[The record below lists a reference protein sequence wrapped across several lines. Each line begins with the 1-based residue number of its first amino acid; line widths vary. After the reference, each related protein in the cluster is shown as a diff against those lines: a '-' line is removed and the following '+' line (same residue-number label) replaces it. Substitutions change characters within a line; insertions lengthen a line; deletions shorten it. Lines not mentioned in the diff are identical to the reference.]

1 MTLAGHAM
9 PSPVFLRPILLFV
22 VTLAGLALPSRVA
35 AFEPPPP
42 VFARS
47 WIVVDADR
55 ITVLGA
61 SNADERRPVAST
73 QKLMTALLVVE
84 QGGLNKTVTVD
95 ASDVAVAPSRVG
107 IKSGQR
113 YTRLELLR
121 GMLVKSGNDLAH
133 CLGRTHS
140 GSEQSFAARMTQRAH
155 ELRMSSTQ
163 FRNASGLP
171 DPEQY
176 STARDMA
183 RLALYIYRNGMVPG
197 MPSSPASNINTII
210 LGITQLPS
218 TPFRFSDG
226 RSITLTSTNKLI
238 PRVPG
243 CVGMK
248 TGFTNA
254 SGRCLVSA
262 VHRDGRN
269 IIAVT
274 LGSNSKYVW
283 DDSQKLLEWGLRQ

>member
-1 MTLAGHAM
+1 MASRKLFLLHLFLAA
-9 PSPVFLRPILLFV
+9 LWV
-22 VTLAGLALPSRVA
+22 VVLPSSMRA
-35 AFEPPPP
+35 GEPPPK
-42 VFARS
+42 VLAGS
-47 WIVVDADR
+47 WIVVDADKVA
-55 ITVLGA
+55 VLGA
-61 SNADERRPVAST
+61 SNPDQRRQVAST

-84 QGGLNKTVTVD
+84 KGGLGGTVTVD
-95 ASDVAVAPSRVG
+95 ASDAGVAPTRVG
-107 IKSGQR
+107 VKPGQQ
-113 YTRLELLR
+113 YKKIDLLR

-140 GSEQSFAARMTQRAH
+140 GTEAAFAAAMTKRAK
-155 ELRMSSTQ
+155 ELRMSNTL

-183 RLALYIYRNGMVPG
+183 RLALYIYRNGNVSG
-197 MPSSPASNINTII
+197 MPPSPSSEINRII

-226 RSITLTSTNKLI
+226 RTETLTSTNRLLG
-238 PRVPG
+238 RVPG

-248 TGFTNA
+248 TGSTNA
-254 SGRCLVSA
+254 SGRCLISA
-262 VHRDGRN
+262 VHRNNRN
-269 IIAVT
+269 IIVVM
-274 LGSNSKYVW
+274 LGSNSKVIW